1 MSPGFLNLMENNIKN
16 SNEET
21 APQSA
26 AGLDANQDLEKE
38 LQEFEKDLTKSSESE
53 MDIDGDQNNVH
64 LTEAVKKL
72 QLKEKRMNGA
82 ARKRFKWL
90 IKQGL
95 TESEARDKAK
105 EKLPETAR
113 TSKKRGRSED
123 STPESKGEKLSEQKK
138 QRVHQ
143 ASQIAP
149 NKGSEVVPGTSTAM
163 NFSNALKTLKVGVF
177 LENYPEENLTNTQM
191 GQIQENILMKV
202 IEKETP
208 PSPQF
213 SGYAYRPGWLSISCD
228 NEATAEWLKNIIGSV
243 EPWEGAKLKAVDE
256 ADLPKSKVLSCYFPN
271 SSHDD
276 TEKILKLIKAQNG
289 LASSEWKILRRTN
302 EGTAAHL
309 IMSVDLASIE
319 QLKKQ
324 DYKIS
329 FKFSKVIL
337 HNKSEKARD
346 PKPAKVKPTPSGP
359 KSKPPATQ
367 SQQPKAK
374 TNPSA
379 PQTTEAKE
387 QTSRAGT
394 VSTPQNVKNRHTQ
407 HSRQDRFSDS
417 PLKGL
422 RPSKGKK
429 DWKPRSPQK

>member
-1 MSPGFLNLMENNIKN
+1 MADFTNTI
-16 SNEET
+16 NEET

-26 AGLDANQDLEKE
+26 ADLGTNQDLDKE
-38 LQEFEKDLTKSSESE
+38 LQDLEKDLTKSSDSE
-53 MDIDGDQNNVH
+53 MDIDGAQNNEH
-64 LTEAVKKL
+64 LTEAVNKL
-72 QLKEKRMNGA
+72 QIKEKRMNGA

-95 TESEARDKAK
+95 PAAEARAKAM
-105 EKLPETAR
+105 EKLPESAR
-113 TSKKRGRSED
+113 TSKKRGRSEE
-123 STPESKGEKLSEQKK
+123 STPESKGEKFSEQKK
-138 QRVHQ
+138 PKVQL
-143 ASQIAP
+143 ASQITP
-149 NKGSEVVPGTSTAM
+149 DKGSEAVPGTSTAM
-163 NFSNALKTLKVGVF
+163 NFANALKTIKVGVF

-191 GQIQENILMKV
+191 GQIQEDLIMKV
-202 IEKETP
+202 IEKETS

-228 NEATAEWLKNIIGSV
+228 NEATAEWLKNVVGSV
-243 EPWEGAKLKAVDE
+243 KPWEGAKLKAVDE

-337 HNKSEKARD
+337 HNKSEQKARD
-346 PKPAKVKPTPSGP
+346 PKPAKEKLVPSGG

-367 SQQPKAK
+367 SQKPEKAE
-374 TNPSA
+374 TNPSTS
-379 PQTTEAKE
+379 QTTEAKE
-387 QTSRAGT
+387 QTSGAGT
-394 VSTPQNVKNRHTQ
+394 VSTPQNVKNRRTQ
-407 HSRQDRFSDS
+407 QGRQKQFSDS

-429 DWKPRSPQK
+429 DWKPHRSQK